1 MHAVE
6 VRAPTGP
13 PPTGDRGAR
22 RRAIAEIGAI
32 VLGVT
37 AIVVGTLVLSTA
49 DGFVR
54 AGIVVAGLFALGWA
68 GDARLRRRRPD
79 VGFDLVLSVLWL
91 GLVGGLAVFADVLP
105 LGEGRVAARALD
117 EPVLAR
123 PDLFSAHPLGTDRH
137 GLDLLSGIAYG
148 ARVSLI
154 VGLGAAAIGVV
165 LGGGVG
171 LCAGYFR
178 GRLDRVVGLLTDSM
192 LAFPPLILLLGLV
205 TVLDASVTVVT
216 FGLAALA
223 IPSFVRLARA
233 NAISLANREFV
244 VASRSL
250 GATRRRIL
258 ARDILPNVVGPI
270 FSYTVVIVAALI
282 VAEASLS
289 FLGLSVQRP
298 NPTWGNMIAAGE
310 ASYDR
315 HPHLVAV
322 PSICLFLT
330 VFALNRVGERLQ
342 QLHGGADR
350 NR

>member
-1 MHAVE
+1 MQATEAVALADIAGTP
-6 VRAPTGP
+6 RSGSR
-13 PPTGDRGAR
+13 RGAV
-22 RRAIAEIGAI
+22 EIGA
-32 VLGVT
+32 L
-37 AIVVGTLVLSTA
+37 VVGAAAVVVSTMVLTSANGLVRV
-49 DGFVR
+49 GIVI
-54 AGIVVAGLFALGWA
+54 AGIALLWWVGETW
-68 GDARLRRRRPD
+68 LRRRHP
-79 VGFDLVLSVLWL
+79 GLGIDLVMSIAWLLLIGALS
-91 GLVGGLAVFADVLP
+91 AFADLLP
-105 LGEGRVAARALD
+105 LPEGRVAARALD

-123 PDLFSAHPLGTDRH
+123 PDLFSGHPLGTDRH

-148 ARVSLI
+148 GRVSLV
-154 VGLGAAAIGVV
+154 VGLGATAVGVV
-165 LGGGVG
+165 LGGSVG

-205 TVLDASVTVVT
+205 TVRGSSITVVT
-216 FGLAALA
+216 AGLAVLS

-244 VASRSL
+244 LAARAL
-250 GATRRRIL
+250 GAKPSRIL
-258 ARDILPNVVGPI
+258 VRDILPNAVGPI
-270 FSYTVVIVAALI
+270 FSYAVVIVAALI

-322 PSICLFLT
+322 PSVCLFLT
-330 VFALNRVGERLQ
+330 VFALNRVGEKLHP
-342 QLHGGADR
+342 LHGGTDR